1 MSLRLSAVAV
11 LAIALAACKAG
22 QPADIATPAS
32 VSDAAAPALAAPPA
46 TTPVDEV
53 KASMDAFWAAKS
65 FHATMVLEG
74 ADTPTTTSEMD
85 FVAPDRYRITMPMG
99 TQVVIGDTMY
109 MQMQGRTMKTPL
121 PKGTL
126 SQWRDPLKFG
136 QSKEGIAVEALGAD
150 SVDGTPA
157 KKYQVKVTRP
167 EAAEFTY
174 WIDGDGRPLKFEHE
188 GNAQGKPFHM
198 TARYSRFDDPGIRIE
213 APR

>member
-1 MSLRLSAVAV
+1 MPPRLSAVAV

-22 QPADIATPAS
+22 QPADPATAS
-32 VSDAAAPALAAPPA
+32 APGTAAPALPAPPQPSPA
-46 TTPVDEV
+46 DEV
-53 KASMDAFWAAKS
+53 KASMDAFWGAKS
-65 FHATMVLEG
+65 FHATMVMEG

-109 MQMQGRTMKTPL
+109 MQVRGRTAKMPL

-136 QSKEGIAVEALGAD
+136 QGKEGLAVEALGAD

-157 KKYQVKVTRP
+157 KKYRVKVTRP

-188 GNAQGKPFHM
+188 GSAQGKPFHM
-198 TARYSRFDDPGIRIE
+198 TARYSRYDDPGIRID